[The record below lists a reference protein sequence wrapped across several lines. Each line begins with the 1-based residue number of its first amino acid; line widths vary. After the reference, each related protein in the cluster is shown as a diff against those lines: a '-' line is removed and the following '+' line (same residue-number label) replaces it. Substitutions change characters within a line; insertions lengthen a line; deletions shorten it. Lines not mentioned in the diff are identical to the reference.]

1 MTDIF
6 TTVENKGPAR
16 VKSNI
21 FTSCFSRAEVFSD
34 SLRSEVPQKQQSGEV
49 GHNWPLWV
57 AATPLK
63 MCFIV
68 SRRIKI
74 TVTFFEVT

>member
-1 MTDIF
+1 MTGIF
-6 TTVENKGPAR
+6 TTVESNGPAR

-34 SLRSEVPQKQQSGEV
+34 SLRSEVRQKQQSSEA

-57 AATPLK
+57 AATPFEDVLH
-63 MCFIV
+63 CFPQNKNHCHI
-68 SRRIKI
+68 
-74 TVTFFEVT
+74 FEVT